1 MYEKIKKLCKE
12 KGTNI
17 SRLERELGF
26 AKGSI
31 CKWKKHIASF
41 DRVEKVAS
49 YFGVSVDYFRED
61 TEAAG

>member
-17 SRLERELGF
+17 SSLERELGF
-26 AKGSI
+26 ARGSI
-31 CKWKKHIASF
+31 CKWEKSTPGFGKI
-41 DRVEKVAS
+41 EKVAS
-49 YFGVSVDYFRED
+49 YFGVSMDYFRKD